1 MKDYIAHVKEDV
13 AGQGIVAEI
22 DADDFPPPPSDE
34 MLRQLEA
41 DFGRKA
47 GLAGE
52 QQGIRPKRICAHRK

>member
-1 MKDYIAHVKEDV
+1 MKDYIAKVKEDV

-47 GLAGE
+47 AIGAD
-52 QQGIRPKRICAHRK
+52 QQGMIRKGWGRKYC

>member
-47 GLAGE
+47 GLAGD
-52 QQGIRPKRICAHRK
+52 QQGMVQEDLHWK